1 MKNVID
7 YVLIVL
13 WVCVGIMV
21 IFEPVTKVSFYCLLV
36 CYLMEKV
43 QRIIEG
49 KL

>member
-13 WVCVGIMV
+13 WVCVGIML
-21 IFEPVTKVSFYCLLV
+21 IFTPVPKISFYCLLV
-36 CYLMEKV
+36 CYLMEKIE
-43 QRIIEG
+43 RIIDK

>member
-13 WVCVGIMV
+13 WVCVGVMLI
-21 IFEPVTKVSFYCLLV
+21 SLYCLLV
-36 CYLMEKV
+36 CYLIEKV
-43 QRIIEG
+43 EKIIER